1 MYKNN
6 LPYLNI
12 TYPLDNNTLPGH
24 SFLIDNTGD
33 NNIKKFGAFIY
44 GPQSTFISVRPK
56 NNWVQITNEESGTN
70 GGLVVTTRGGYG
82 YIKNTLGNSIDDQIT
97 NIILNSDFR
106 LISYGGAQGD
116 SSENISVIGV
126 GEKVESFPFG
136 SELNPAVDKVFLL
149 YNNSTSNYHLRSFQ
163 TVNINL
169 LNSQNMQ
176 YSFPGSFAILNQKN
190 GQNDVNLGTDLG
202 ENTLASLWLNSFN
215 IKVKSINT
223 NTFRNFT
230 GAAWVKNLCFD
241 SSGQKTWE
249 FSGDFID
256 KLVSWHGNEFNWGIK
271 YYRGKSI
278 ILWDTLRDF
287 N

>member
-1 MYKNN
+1 
-6 LPYLNI
+6 
-12 TYPLDNNTLPGH
+12 
-24 SFLIDNTGD
+24 
-33 NNIKKFGAFIY
+33 
-44 GPQSTFISVRPK
+44 
-56 NNWVQITNEESGTN
+56 
-70 GGLVVTTRGGYG
+70 
-82 YIKNTLGNSIDDQIT
+82 
-97 NIILNSDFR
+97 
-106 LISYGGAQGD
+106 
-116 SSENISVIGV
+116 
-126 GEKVESFPFG
+126 
-136 SELNPAVDKVFLL
+136 
-149 YNNSTSNYHLRSFQ
+149 
-163 TVNINL
+163 
-169 LNSQNMQ
+169 MQ

-287 N
+287 Y